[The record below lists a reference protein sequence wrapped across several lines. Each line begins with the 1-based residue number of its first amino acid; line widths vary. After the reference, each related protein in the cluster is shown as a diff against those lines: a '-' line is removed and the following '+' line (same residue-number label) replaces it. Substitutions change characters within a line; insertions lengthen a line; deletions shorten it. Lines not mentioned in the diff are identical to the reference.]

1 MFLSSRRVKRQ
12 LSLRERALRY
22 LAQREHSRLELQR
35 KLAPHAEE
43 SDDIQGLLDELEKRG
58 WLSEKRLVEQT
69 IHTRRG
75 RYGVVRIVREL
86 RGKGVSEEAI
96 SATKPQIME
105 SELEAAR
112 AVWRKKF
119 GRLPKNASERGKQI
133 RFMQGRGF
141 DLDVILR
148 LLRGAGENE

>member
-1 MFLSSRRVKRQ
+1 MFLSSWQVKRQ
-12 LSLRERALRY
+12 LSLRERALRC
-22 LAQREHSRLELQR
+22 LARREHSRLELQR
-35 KLAPHAEE
+35 KLVPHAEE
-43 SDDIQGLLDELEKRG
+43 PDDIRSLLDDFEKRG

-69 IHTRRG
+69 VHTRRG
-75 RYGVVRIVREL
+75 RYGVVRILRDL

-96 SATKPQIME
+96 SQTLPQIME

-119 GRLPKNASERGKQI
+119 GTLPHNAGERGKQI

-141 DLDVILR
+141 DLDVILKI
-148 LLRGAGENE
+148 LRGTGEDE

>member
-1 MFLSSRRVKRQ
+1 VFLSSWQVKRQ
-12 LSLRERALRY
+12 LSLRERALRC
-22 LAQREHSRLELQR
+22 LARREHSRLELQR
-35 KLAPHAEE
+35 KLVPHAEE
-43 SDDIQGLLDELEKRG
+43 PDDIRSLLDDFEKRG

-69 IHTRRG
+69 VHTRRG
-75 RYGVVRIVREL
+75 RYGVVRILRDL

-96 SATKPQIME
+96 SQTLPQIME

-119 GRLPKNASERGKQI
+119 GTLPHNASERGKQI

-141 DLDVILR
+141 DLDVILKI
-148 LLRGAGENE
+148 LRGTGEDE

>member
-1 MFLSSRRVKRQ
+1 MFLSSWRVKRE

-22 LAQREHSRLELQR
+22 LVRREHSRLELQR

-43 SDDIQGLLDELEKRG
+43 SDDIQGLLDEFERRG

-69 IHTRRG
+69 VHTRRG

-96 SATKPQIME
+96 SETKPQIME
-105 SELEAAR
+105 SELDAAR

-133 RFMQGRGF
+133 RFMRGRGF
-141 DLDVILR
+141 DLDVILKI
-148 LLRGAGENE
+148 LRGAGEGE

>member
-1 MFLSSRRVKRQ
+1 MFLSSWRVKRP
-12 LSLRERALRY
+12 LSLRERALRC
-22 LAQREHSRLELQR
+22 LARREHSRLELQR

-43 SDDIQGLLDELEKRG
+43 SGDIQGLLDDFENRG
-58 WLSEKRLVEQT
+58 WLSEKRVVEQT
-69 IHTRRG
+69 VHTRRG

-96 SATKPQIME
+96 SETKPQIME

-119 GRLPKNASERGKQI
+119 GALPKSASERGKQI
-133 RFMQGRGF
+133 RFMRGRGF
-141 DLDVILR
+141 DLDVILK
-148 LLRGAGENE
+148 LLRGTGEDE

>member
-1 MFLSSRRVKRQ
+1 MFLSSWRVKRQ
-12 LSLRERALRY
+12 LSLRERALRC
-22 LAQREHSRLELQR
+22 LVRREHSRLELQR

-43 SDDIQGLLDELEKRG
+43 SDDIQALLDDFEKRG
-58 WLSEKRLVEQT
+58 WLSEARLVEQT
-69 IHTRRG
+69 VHTRRG

-96 SATKPQIME
+96 SQAKSQIRE
-105 SELEAAR
+105 SELDAAR

-133 RFMQGRGF
+133 RFMRGRGF
-141 DLDVILR
+141 DLDVILK
-148 LLRGAGENE
+148 LLRGTGENE